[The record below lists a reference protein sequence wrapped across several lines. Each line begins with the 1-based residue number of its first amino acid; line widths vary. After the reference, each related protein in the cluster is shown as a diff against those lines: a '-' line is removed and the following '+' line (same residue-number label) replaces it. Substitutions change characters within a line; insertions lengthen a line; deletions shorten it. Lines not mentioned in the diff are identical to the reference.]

1 MVEGDDAVRLGAG
14 DIQSLGD
21 QQLGGFIDI
30 TKFLLKSALGSDR
43 PDVDCLVATMTES
56 AWVSRKKVTALSI
69 HHTSHML
76 SEAFGKFQYDKNRIW
91 PRRHP
96 HLILI

>member
-1 MVEGDDAVRLGAG
+1 MVEGEDAVHLGAG
-14 DIQSLGD
+14 DIQSLGG

-30 TKFLLKSALGSDR
+30 TKFLLQSVDSNR
-43 PDVDCLVATMTES
+43 PDVDCLVAMMTES
-56 AWVSRKKVTALSI
+56 AWVSRKKVAALSI

>member
-1 MVEGDDAVRLGAG
+1 VG

-30 TKFLLKSALGSDR
+30 TKFLLQS
-43 PDVDCLVATMTES
+43 VDGVGLA
-56 AWVSRKKVTALSI
+56 SRKKVTALSI

-76 SEAFGKFQYDKNRIW
+76 SEVFGKFQYDKNRIW
-91 PRRHP
+91 PTRHP